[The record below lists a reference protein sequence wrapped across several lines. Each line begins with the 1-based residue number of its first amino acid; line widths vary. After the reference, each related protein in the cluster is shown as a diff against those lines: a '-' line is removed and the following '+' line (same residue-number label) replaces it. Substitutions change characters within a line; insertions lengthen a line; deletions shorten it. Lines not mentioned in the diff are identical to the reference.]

1 MEAVERPTTSRGLRS
16 RARRPPSR
24 GGRQI
29 EQLMNDEEE
38 ENGRPGSRR
47 GFTPETYE
55 R

>member
-1 MEAVERPTTSRGLRS
+1 MEAVERPKTGRGLRS
-16 RARRPPSR
+16 RARRPLSR

-29 EQLMNDEEE
+29 EQLISDEE
-38 ENGRPGSRR
+38 ENGRPASRR